1 MVAVSSV
8 LSPAAGVR
16 KMLVP
21 RWRLRPGTG
30 AKVQRFPSMRVGA
43 EQSRTVVFFY
53 VPPRSGIGSCLDIPS
68 ACGQT
73 CVVPFPGVT
82 QRYENASCGFCMVI
96 ALCGGRTSPA
106 S

>member
-53 VPPRSGIGSCLDIPS
+53 GPS
-68 ACGQT
+68 RRVSVLVSMFLQH
-73 CVVPFPGVT
+73 VVKPVWCPS
-82 QRYENASCGFCMVI
+82 Q
-96 ALCGGRTSPA
+96 ALPSDMRTHPVDSA
-106 S
+106 W